1 MSVRQRAAVLDLQTV
16 LSRLSYHVFNGSSFC
31 VSGFAQG
38 RQGFMAKGLGV
49 YSSLI
54 GHQE

>member
-1 MSVRQRAAVLDLQTV
+1 MSARQRAAVLDLHMV

-54 GHQE
+54 